1 MPARHDEPA
10 YCALFNSETVG
21 GNDWISG
28 EDGDDRIEGGLG
40 DDIIYGGYGA
50 DNTAG
55 ETGNDVIFAI
65 DNRVDTIVCGTGSD
79 VVTSDRNDIVA
90 ATARCGSAPPM
101 ISTGGDQVVSV
112 CVSRAPTRPPARR
125 GVSVTPYGA
134 YVSPRQRQAVLS
146 RKPLYQANTTA
157 LTSTAP
163 RA

>member
-1 MPARHDEPA
+1 VPARHDEPA

-90 ATARCGSAPPM
+90 RDCE
-101 ISTGGDQVVSV
+101 V
-112 CVSRAPTRPPARR
+112 RL
-125 GVSVTPYGA
+125 
-134 YVSPRQRQAVLS
+134 SPRR
-146 RKPLYQANTTA
+146 
-157 LTSTAP
+157 
-163 RA
+163 